1 MERGS
6 SLNKNLA
13 ENMEDLTIQS
23 CCLIKDLSGKL
34 SPHSLDMSNKMLQH
48 VKNARHRYESH
59 LQEKR
64 GKKQQHAKDQQK
76 RILESEIKDIEG

>member
-23 CCLIKDLSGKL
+23 CRLIKDLSGRL
-34 SPHSLDMSNKMLQH
+34 SLDMSNKMVQH

-64 GKKQQHAKDQQK
+64 DKKQQHAKDQQK